1 MTNKEMKEQVE
12 KEMKELKTLL
22 IEGVIVSCRYG
33 STKFDDTN
41 KYRFAIKSDSIPY
54 DDIHAYDNVGAKLT
68 PSWMKEKDGY
78 INCSSIYD
86 VPVMDTRLKKIS
98 FTDWMENYN
107 TIGSKVLVKI
117 KQKDGAI
124 YPEAIK
130 VLEDGEER
138 DPFKDM

>member
-1 MTNKEMKEQVE
+1 MKEQVE

-22 IEGVIVSCRYG
+22 IEGIIVSCRYG

-41 KYRFAIKSDSIPY
+41 KYRFAVKSDSIPY

-78 INCSSIYD
+78 INLSSIYD
-86 VPVMDTRLKKIS
+86 VPVMDVRLKKIS

>member
-22 IEGVIVSCRYG
+22 IEGIIVSCRYG

-78 INCSSIYD
+78 INLSSIYD

>member
-1 MTNKEMKEQVE
+1 MKEQVE

-78 INCSSIYD
+78 INLSSIYD

-130 VLEDGEER
+130 VLEDGEKR

>member
-1 MTNKEMKEQVE
+1 MKEQVE

-22 IEGVIVSCRYG
+22 IEGIIVSCRYG
-33 STKFDDTN
+33 STKYDDTN